1 MRLVKVPRERAE
13 RVRKK
18 ISAMRAL
25 RKDVRI
31 FEDGES
37 VLIPLK
43 EGFDELRL
51 MGLEVEIVDGNAR
64 SRSCYISPHEQV
76 REMLRLPK
84 ELDSKLPQ
92 KWEMFG
98 DVLVLR
104 LPDQLLKIKAKVAE
118 AYAGA
123 LHARTVC
130 QERGIIE
137 GVYRTPNVEVIWGDG
152 TETVHLENRIRYK
165 FDVARVMY
173 SSGNF
178 PEKKRMSELDCSG
191 ETVVDMFAG
200 IGYFT
205 LPLAVHA
212 NAKMVVACEI
222 NPLAFSY
229 LRENI
234 ALNSV
239 EAKVE
244 PVLGDNR
251 ILPGQAF
258 ADRVLMGYV
267 GTTHEFL
274 PKAFSLVR
282 PGGTIHYHETCPINE
297 WPERPLRRISD
308 AAAGRRFHIGYKG
321 EVKSFAPSV
330 SHYVI
335 DVTALD

>member
-130 QERGIIE
+130 QES
-137 GVYRTPNVEVIWGDG
+137 
-152 TETVHLENRIRYK
+152 VHLENRIRYK